1 MKKIVLSVIAV
12 LFCFFITAQD
22 GANLKLSMEK
32 NKLYRFRSTSNQ
44 NLSQTV
50 NGVLQTTNTSSNTVF
65 SIKMVDATNDFI
77 IVEARFDTVV
87 INTNAMGKM
96 VSMNSASPGNMAS
109 SEAADV
115 MSCIM
120 NRLSKNV
127 LYVKM
132 DATGKVI
139 DIVNFTML
147 SDIVLKDTASI
158 TGQSAP
164 VLKTQVK
171 NTINVKALKSMIE
184 AFTFNL
190 PDKEVKN
197 GEQWEINSPFNSG
210 GMSLDIVTSY
220 KLNDINNNNAHITSE
235 SSIKASVDAE
245 PLEYSGAR
253 ITYDGLTGMG
263 KSNLIIDSL
272 TGLVIENNSKTH
284 MAGDLNV
291 SVQGMNLQIPMEID
305 GESKVVALL

>member
-1 MKKIVLSVIAV
+1 
-12 LFCFFITAQD
+12 
-22 GANLKLSMEK
+22 
-32 NKLYRFRSTSNQ
+32 
-44 NLSQTV
+44 
-50 NGVLQTTNTSSNTVF
+50 
-65 SIKMVDATNDFI
+65 
-77 IVEARFDTVV
+77 
-87 INTNAMGKM
+87 
-96 VSMNSASPGNMAS
+96 
-109 SEAADV
+109 
-115 MSCIM
+115 
-120 NRLSKNV
+120 
-127 LYVKM
+127 
-132 DATGKVI
+132 
-139 DIVNFTML
+139 
-147 SDIVLKDTASI
+147 
-158 TGQSAP
+158 
-164 VLKTQVK
+164 
-171 NTINVKALKSMIE
+171 MIE

>member
-1 MKKIVLSVIAV
+1 
-12 LFCFFITAQD
+12 
-22 GANLKLSMEK
+22 MEK

-120 NRLSKNV
+120 NRLSKNA

-171 NTINVKALKSMIE
+171 STINVKALKSMIE

-197 GEQWEINSPFNSG
+197 GEQWEINSPFYSG

-220 KLNDINNNNAHITSE
+220 KLNDINDNNAHITSE